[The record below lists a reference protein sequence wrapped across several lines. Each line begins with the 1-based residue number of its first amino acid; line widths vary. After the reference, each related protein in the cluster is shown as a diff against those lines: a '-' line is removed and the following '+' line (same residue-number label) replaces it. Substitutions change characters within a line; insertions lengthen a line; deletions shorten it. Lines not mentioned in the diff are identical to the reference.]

1 MAKEAGTAHFKAG
14 EYREALACYSTALDD
29 AAGDD
34 VASGSLQSN
43 ISACHAALGGARGGG
58 ARGRAA
64 AGLAEG
70 ALARGRGAPRARR
83 PRGGGGG
90 DRAAAAAGGDA
101 ASKDVALIEGLLRN
115 QQLEALIERGAFNK
129 RDDDDTGGG
138 ASAAAAR
145 PQKREKTAEE
155 VAYARSVK
163 AWMDAAK
170 AGDVDGLAQCLA
182 AEPWLLSNRSENTS
196 EKQLGNSALHWAAA
210 RGKPAALQWLLG
222 RDGVDVNL
230 RNEAG
235 GTALHSAAAHARS
248 KEVALLL
255 DAGADASI
263 KDETNEIARDAAS
276 RRGYKIVEAA
286 IDRGPTAPARRAT
299 LAAAAPPTADEAK
312 AAGARRSPRRA
323 PTARKGRVALHGRAD
338 PRPRRRGRAP
348 LESVGGARP
357 PRAVRR
363 RARRRRRRARA
374 PPRLGEGAHA
384 APPRTRRRATG
395 RAPSRRTRRGCRTTR
410 RAPPSRAA
418 WPRRGSGFL
427 ARPTSLHRLRR

>member
-43 ISACHAALGGARGGG
+43 ISACHAALKDFAAAPRRRSAR
-58 ARGRAA
+58 RAA

-83 PRGGGGG
+83 PRGGGGVR
-90 DRAAAAAGGDA
+90 RAAAAAGGDA

-235 GTALHSAAAHARS
+235 RTALHSAAAHARS

-299 LAAAAPPTADEAK
+299 LAQLPPTADEAK
-312 AAGARRSPRRA
+312 AAGNAAFAAGADGATKAVWHYTDALILGHADAAVLLSNRSAAHARLAQYAAALEDADAALALRPDWGRRTGRRA
-323 PTARKGRVALHGRAD
+323 AAYEGKGDWA
-338 PRPRRRGRAP
+338 
-348 LESVGGARP
+348 
-357 PRAVRR
+357 RAVASYEEGLSHDPQSAALASGLAA
-363 RARRRRRRARA
+363 ARE
-374 PPRLGEGAHA
+374 RL
-384 APPRTRRRATG
+384 
-395 RAPSRRTRRGCRTTR
+395 
-410 RAPPSRAA
+410 
-418 WPRRGSGFL
+418 
-427 ARPTSLHRLRR
+427 

>member
-43 ISACHAALGGARGGG
+43 ISACHAALKDF
-58 ARGRAA
+58 AA
-64 AGLAEG
+64 ALAAAERAVALRPDWPKAHSRAGAAHHGL
-70 ALARGRGAPRARR
+70 
-83 PRGGGGG
+83 G
-90 DRAAAAAGGDA
+90 DLEAAAAAYRAAAAAGGDA

-138 ASAAAAR
+138 AVAAAR

-235 GTALHSAAAHARS
+235 GTAL
-248 KEVALLL
+248 
-255 DAGADASI
+255 
-263 KDETNEIARDAAS
+263 
-276 RRGYKIVEAA
+276 
-286 IDRGPTAPARRAT
+286 
-299 LAAAAPPTADEAK
+299 
-312 AAGARRSPRRA
+312 
-323 PTARKGRVALHGRAD
+323 
-338 PRPRRRGRAP
+338 
-348 LESVGGARP
+348 LE
-357 PRAVRR
+357 
-363 RARRRRRRARA
+363 
-374 PPRLGEGAHA
+374 L
-384 APPRTRRRATG
+384 
-395 RAPSRRTRRGCRTTR
+395 
-410 RAPPSRAA
+410 
-418 WPRRGSGFL
+418 
-427 ARPTSLHRLRR
+427 